1 MASTWAAAG
10 LSDECPAA
18 LVIDD
23 ERLARLDGILNLS
36 SNEPSSCES
45 SFNKGSEKGRLAR
58 SLSFGETPPV
68 DLDAYEEAES
78 IRMRRSSDTAD
89 AVRSWNGPFSV
100 LGAAFKSPV
109 DPDDATSDSFTA
121 LDGFRKQ
128 AKPESP
134 IFSVLRHASV
144 HESGGDVCAT
154 PIKMRRPSRPRAS
167 GVSRSQVVHVVTEEV
182 EDPRREAAAA
192 FDDFDQVWAGLP
204 PSTNVSPNLI
214 ACFDEDDHVQE
225 PPLPELVS
233 GTEDL
238 SPVSVSAPII
248 RPRSTSVDAAAV
260 DMAFARLSRGLASRP
275 PAASSSRTPPP
286 MPRYRTNTPM
296 ATRRTSI

>member
-134 IFSVLRHASV
+134 IFSVLRHRVTYPLVTEVIFSV
-144 HESGGDVCAT
+144 LQCLLGPPVS
-154 PIKMRRPSRPRAS
+154 
-167 GVSRSQVVHVVTEEV
+167 SRSSSVFSVLQCLL
-182 EDPRREAAAA
+182 
-192 FDDFDQVWAGLP
+192 GP
-204 PSTNVSPNLI
+204 PISSTL
-214 ACFDEDDHVQE
+214 
-225 PPLPELVS
+225 
-233 GTEDL
+233 
-238 SPVSVSAPII
+238 
-248 RPRSTSVDAAAV
+248 
-260 DMAFARLSRGLASRP
+260 
-275 PAASSSRTPPP
+275 
-286 MPRYRTNTPM
+286 
-296 ATRRTSI
+296 